1 MNSVPKNC
9 TKLKTVTD
17 NSASNSSISQPS
29 VSSSVAGE
37 TRMCKLDTGNF
48 RKDFIFSKLQ
58 SFVKIKPSL
67 NGVTNLSFTDVGK
80 SCQNWEFLMWQ
91 ICL

>member
-29 VSSSVAGE
+29 VSSSVAGD
-37 TRMCKLDTGNF
+37 TRMCKLDTVNFGNF
-48 RKDFIFSKLQ
+48 CEDFNQ
-58 SFVKIKPSL
+58 SV
-67 NGVTNLSFTDVGK
+67 VY
-80 SCQNWEFLMWQ
+80 
-91 ICL
+91 

>member
-29 VSSSVAGE
+29 VSSSVAGD
-37 TRMCKLDTGNF
+37 TRMCKLDTLNLEF
-48 RKDFIFSKLQ
+48 FARILLSRNLANAKFCEN
-58 SFVKIKPSL
+58 KIPHKMAKPIGRL
-67 NGVTNLSFTDVGK
+67 
-80 SCQNWEFLMWQ
+80 LM
-91 ICL
+91 

>member
-17 NSASNSSISQPS
+17 NSASSSSISQPS

-37 TRMCKLDTGNF
+37 TRMCKYVMIGIDYRATRTPDEALD
-48 RKDFIFSKLQ
+48 L
-58 SFVKIKPSL
+58 IKAASWL
-67 NGVTNLSFTDVGK
+67 N
-80 SCQNWEFLMWQ
+80 LMHV
-91 ICL
+91 